1 MSTLKEAF
9 DKKRGEGVPLLK
21 GSDLDKKESSVVI
34 KVKDFREAPENFSG
48 IAIIDLEV
56 EVHGKGAWSV
66 NKTNMNAIK
75 EKFGIDDDMEFP
87 AIAAKLR
94 GKKVTLA
101 KVMVNNPQTK
111 KIGPSLF
118 IA

>member
-1 MSTLKEAF
+1 MGTLR
-9 DKKRGEGVPLLK
+9 DTLDRKRGDGVPLLK

-66 NKTNMNAIK
+66 NKTNMNALM
-75 EKFGIDDDMEFP
+75 EKFGIDDQMEFP
-87 AIAAKLR
+87 AIANKLR
-94 GKKVTLA
+94 GKKITLA